1 MDKESSVRS
10 NLIAD
15 KVYKSL
21 INTLDNEDNEVETD
35 LYKIKIFGKNV
46 IIAPGKSREVNP
58 KYKFFYVYA
67 IKNEKVVAKLGVYEK
82 EINLLEETPEIYD
95 LTKFKDGSLLL
106 FDVYYNTPDLI
117 SDLEE
122 LETLEEEEEELEENV
137 SKLNKNVKLEIAE
150 VVIDGNDYVMKNGE
164 VFDLNDK
171 KVGTTMDKN
180 MLTWNNNSKPKSKL
194 QVKDTYYDA
203 FDYLNQAILINKIN
217 TLPDEEQSGLVS
229 KLRLL
234 IRDQAINVS
243 LKGKN
248 IAERRKLTNILNEMF
263 TVKNEMLLSNPTF
276 FKNLKKIQK
285 VKSAQ
290 NVIKIEEKTVIMLY
304 ILENFLDVSFIFKNK
319 DYTDFDI
326 SKIINIKFSPN
337 AGSNKQKVIVII
349 SNTIPHAQIA
359 GTKMFGTSLNEEL
372 EENVGLAAL
381 EDPILQEA
389 ENKESENKE
398 PANEEFNEGLNEEN
412 EGTKAK
418 PGNVVGQNLVGKNI
432 SRQNVPGKNV
442 PGPNYRSNVELSP
455 DNNESSNNNS
465 VKSKTALNT
474 GLSLN
479 TGEGLN
485 TGLSLNNERPK
496 VSLKASVPN
505 ATESQVGLSLNETPN
520 SSANNSGTENEESA
534 LQSRVGGKLNLK
546 RAKQKIKI

>member
-1 MDKESSVRS
+1 M
-10 NLIAD
+10 
-15 KVYKSL
+15 
-21 INTLDNEDNEVETD
+21 
-35 LYKIKIFGKNV
+35 
-46 IIAPGKSREVNP
+46 
-58 KYKFFYVYA
+58 
-67 IKNEKVVAKLGVYEK
+67 
-82 EINLLEETPEIYD
+82 D
-95 LTKFKDGSLLL
+95 LTLITCN
-106 FDVYYNTPDLI
+106 YNTPDLI

-180 MLTWNNNSKPKSKL
+180 NLIWNNNSKPKSKL

-234 IRDQAINVS
+234 IRDQATNVS

-263 TVKNEMLLSNPTF
+263 TVKNEMLLSNPNF

-304 ILENFLDVSFIFKNK
+304 ILENFLDVSFVFKNK

-372 EENVGLAAL
+372 AENVGLAAL
-381 EDPILQEA
+381 EDPVLQEA
-389 ENKESENKE
+389 KNEEPVNQEPVNEEPENEEPENKEPVNKE

-412 EGTKAK
+412 EGTKPK
-418 PGNVVGQNLVGKNI
+418 PGNVVGQNLLG
-432 SRQNVPGKNV
+432 RQNLLGTNV

-455 DNNESSNNNS
+455 NNNQSSNNNS

-474 GLSLN
+474 TAGLNRIAGLN
-479 TGEGLN
+479 RTAGLN
-485 TGLSLNNERPK
+485 TGLSLNNDTPK
-496 VSLKASVPN
+496 VVSVPN
-505 ATESQVGLSLNETPN
+505 VTGSQVGLSLNETPN
-520 SSANNSGTENEESA
+520 SSANNSSANNSSPNNSGTEIEESGNS
-534 LQSRVGGKLNLK
+534 QSRVGGKLNLK